1 MSTSTFPIFRLFKIG
16 PLTEKKRKEKR
27 ISESESEVPQ
37 IDGALGA
44 TAANI
49 NKHIHREDE
58 CCSMIS
64 SNSASSSEEGEIITG
79 NLGTRKLQTAY
90 ESRIECECKLQAIA
104 AELKAI
110 AAELAAAEG
119 IHEQPRVSERVESS
133 DSFLQRLKHSLPSKR
148 TVLDS
153 VRRYRASRELAAS
166 ARSFRY
172 KGLSWSTRAKLW
184 LKDMVD

>member
-1 MSTSTFPIFRLFKIG
+1 M
-16 PLTEKKRKEKR
+16 
-27 ISESESEVPQ
+27 V
-37 IDGALGA
+37 
-44 TAANI
+44 
-49 NKHIHREDE
+49 
-58 CCSMIS
+58 S
-64 SNSASSSEEGEIITG
+64 SNSASSSEEDKIIILG
-79 NLGTRKLQTAY
+79 NLGTPRKLQTAY
-90 ESRIECECKLQAIA
+90 SACHSASQQSSLSASATYRLQAIA
-104 AELKAI
+104 AELQAI